1 MKKKIMAYALATT
14 MIGSFFTISVQAKEQ
29 NTESIS
35 LPMQLY
41 DYNADGLFYEYALYK
56 GMDTFGLGT
65 SDNEGETTGL
75 IADQLGKDGLPVYKR
90 TTVESAA
97 KTIQDNLIIGK
108 INRKTDSTYLNYDIF
123 NHFLNMSQGE
133 GQGTSVSK
141 AFGVND
147 NDYFYNKGWS
157 LDGVQTKNENGNIF
171 TGKGT
176 IWAPNGDGIVNYGV
190 DDHLTKKINVTP
202 NTEYKFLYYQDDGL
216 DGLKFDILSS
226 TNELLGSSDNCAI
239 ENAWHEGSF
248 NTGTNEEIIVDIYRN
263 STSMNEGRIAALSF
277 TNKSDNSII
286 KCLSNENGTNFLTNG
301 DNWISKNYKEST
313 ENIYNKD
320 TGTIFQGENYWK
332 QVGDGVACLKDSS
345 IIYQTDI
352 PTGQVI
358 NLDYFVGWNGYNADG
373 FTIDILDGN
382 GNLLLQNIKLEE
394 EQKGEAY
401 SLNLDVPDGIG
412 NIQVRINGKSGSRIA
427 ALNINPVGNIV
438 SLGNYDQTV
447 SKYIKGNLT
456 KVEDCKT
463 CMDYAY
469 LRLKNFYNTD
479 FDLNKVD
486 TKYSQIIL
494 KGKYDTE
501 KKTINYYFDSSKE
514 ISYTSNGT
522 LENIDSDESSVGF
535 FPLDHLTSELH
546 SDQNEENPQNHN
558 YHFGMKVDGDF
569 IYKKGAKQ
577 FFEFSGDDDVYVFIN
592 GELAIDLGGAHKERA
607 QSLDIEQYAIDHGIK
622 NGEKCHFQM
631 FYLERHTTA
640 SNCKIQTNLNIGK
653 RVEYKFESGTEG
665 KELPDEILDLTP
677 FDDSD
682 YFDGTTVN
690 ISDDN
695 RKLNQVVDQKN
706 NGVWKFVGWD
716 KESKVMEGDGIQF
729 IGKWIFVPNDT
740 IKPNAPTND
749 NQKPDNDSKDP
760 TNDNQKP
767 DNDAKDPT
775 NDNQKENNN
784 NQNELVTPI
793 IPNNKN
799 VQVTTNNKNK
809 QQKKSSKVKTGDET
823 SLVIYGVCVVISA
836 LGILLL
842 KKKVTKS

>member
-65 SDNEGETTGL
+65 SDNEGET
-75 IADQLGKDGLPVYKR
+75 
-90 TTVESAA
+90 
-97 KTIQDNLIIGK
+97 IQDNLIIGK

-123 NHFLNMSQGE
+123 SHFLNMSQGE

-176 IWAPNGDGIVNYGV
+176 IWAQDGDGIVNYGV

-239 ENAWHEGSF
+239 GNAWHEGSF

-332 QVGDGVACLKDSS
+332 QVGDGVACLKDTS

-412 NIQVRINGKSGSRIA
+412 NIQVRINGKAGSRIA

-447 SKYIKGNLT
+447 SKYIKENLT

-577 FFEFSGDDDVYVFIN
+577 FFEFSGDDVYVFIN
-592 GELAIDLGGAHKERA
+592 GELAIDLGGAHKERV
-607 QSLDIEQYAIDHGIK
+607 QCLDIEQYAVNHGIK

-695 RKLNQVVDQKN
+695 RKFNQVIDQKN

-716 KESKVMEGDGIQF
+716 KESKGMEGDGIQF

-740 IKPNAPTND
+740 IKPNA
-749 NQKPDNDSKDP
+749 
-760 TNDNQKP
+760 
-767 DNDAKDPT
+767 PT

-842 KKKVTKS
+842 KKKSY